1 MTALNTTS
9 STPTPKPRGAQ
20 ITSLFGNDVLHRVE
34 RMRLNPVNRK
44 TNRMRGEHLRGKGGS
59 STEFADYRDYSV
71 GDDVRFVDWNIF
83 ARLNRPYLKLFEHEE
98 EMHVVLLID
107 ASSSMMFENK
117 FDCARQL
124 AAAFGVM
131 GLMNLER
138 VSCYIFN
145 QSADQMST
153 LRPVSGRQSMH
164 KLFSF
169 LEGAEGGG
177 DRPLNEAI
185 DSMLLRH
192 RGKGVCVLLSD
203 FLTYGD
209 LQRSF
214 NMLFSA
220 GLEIY
225 AVQILSQSEINP
237 DLAGDARLVDSETG
251 NVLDV
256 TAAGNLLNMYHE
268 YRETFQRKI
277 EAMARQRS
285 GRFVPISSAVDVKTN
300 LVDVFQRRGWIR

>member
-1 MTALNTTS
+1 MTTLNTPTS
-9 STPTPKPRGAQ
+9 SSKPKGAQ
-20 ITSLFGNDVLHRVE
+20 ITSLFSNEVLHRVE
-34 RMRLNPVNRK
+34 RMRLNPINRK

-83 ARLNRPYLKLFEHEE
+83 ARLNRPYLKLYEHEE

-107 ASSSMMFENK
+107 ASNSMLFEDK
-117 FDCARQL
+117 FDCARRI
-124 AAAFGVM
+124 AGAFGVM

-138 VSCYIFN
+138 VSCYVFN
-145 QSADQMST
+145 QSDGQMNV
-153 LRPVSGRQSMH
+153 LQPCAGRHSMH
-164 KLFSF
+164 KLFGF
-169 LEGAEGGG
+169 LENADGGG
-177 DRPLNEAI
+177 DRPLDEAI
-185 DSMLLRH
+185 DQMLLRH
-192 RGKGVCVLLSD
+192 RGKGVVVLLSD

-225 AVQILSQSEINP
+225 AVQILSPGEIDP
-237 DLAGDARLVDSETG
+237 DITGDARLVDSETG
-251 NVLDV
+251 NLLDV
-256 TAAGNLLNMYHE
+256 TAAGNLVAMYNE
-268 YRETFQRKI
+268 YRESFQRKI

-285 GRFVPISSAVDVKTN
+285 GRFVPVNAAMDVKTL
-300 LVDVFQRRGWIR
+300 LVEVFQRRGWIR